1 MKRVI
6 TAIIL
11 IPLVVYLVLWAKF
24 WVFFAVLA
32 AVGCLCYYEYN
43 GIAAAHGYGA
53 PGPLG
58 YGAGLLLLLIPDSDV
73 WFLLVAVALVALVLA
88 MRTGELAQSLPQAAL
103 RLIGVVY
110 VFGCWKFAVPLRGR
124 SPHWLMFALLV
135 NWAGDAGAYYIGRA
149 FGKHKLAGRISPKK
163 TWEGTAGSLLV
174 SVLLAGAYLV
184 HFVPGISIP
193 AVVAVTLAANA
204 AGQLGDLAESAM
216 KRGAGVKDSGTLLPG
231 HGGMLDRVDSTLFA
245 LPVVYAY
252 VHFLG

>member
-1 MKRVI
+1 MKRVA
-6 TAIIL
+6 TAIVL

-43 GIAAAHGYGA
+43 GIAAGFGYGS

-58 YGAGLLLLLIPDSDV
+58 YGAGLVLLLIPDTDA
-73 WFLLVAVALVALVLA
+73 WLLLVALALIALVLA
-88 MRTGELAQSLPQAAL
+88 MRTGDLAQSLPQAAL
-103 RLIGVVY
+103 RVMGVVY
-110 VFGCWKFAVPLRGR
+110 VFGCWKFALPLRER

-149 FGKHKLAGRISPKK
+149 FGKHKLASRISPKK

-174 SVLLAGAYLV
+174 SALIAGAYLV
-184 HFVPGISIP
+184 RFVPGVSIAS
-193 AVVAVTLAANA
+193 AVAATFAANA

-252 VHFLG
+252 ALLLS